1 MMRGGVAAGMLA
13 VVLATAGCAGGDEV
27 AAATGVGA
35 MLERLP
41 VCAEPAGGTTHDLP
55 LPSQVT
61 LTTFSRDPQVTGAGY
76 AAGLPGAVV
85 DAVAAQP
92 GIEVL
97 WSEDEGFEAEIL
109 LEQDGERVF
118 LQALATCQG
127 GSSVE
132 VRSVA
137 LQ

>member
-1 MMRGGVAAGMLA
+1 MMRGGVTAGMLA
-13 VVLATAGCAGGDEV
+13 VVLATAGCGGGEV

-41 VCAEPAGGTTHDLP
+41 ACAEPAGGAAHDLP

-61 LTTFSRDPQVTGAGY
+61 LTTFSREPQVTGAGY
-76 AAGLPGAVV
+76 AAGLPGDVV

-118 LQALATCQG
+118 LQAMATCQG

-137 LQ
+137 MQ